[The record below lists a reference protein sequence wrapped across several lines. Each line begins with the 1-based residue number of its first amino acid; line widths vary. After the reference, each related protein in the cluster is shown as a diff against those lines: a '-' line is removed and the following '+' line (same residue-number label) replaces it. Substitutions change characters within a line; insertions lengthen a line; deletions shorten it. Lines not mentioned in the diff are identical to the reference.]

1 MNSPASRQ
9 GNLVRYGVYL
19 VGYLMVIGAIK
30 LAFLG
35 DKLHLWGMILFGVVA
50 LMILIFYVYRFNREE
65 RFFEKNEYKYS
76 WLSNYRLIIILTLVI
91 VAMRILISYL
101 QSRGKIPA
109 IHGLITYTVNTKTSI
124 FWFMLVA
131 QGVVINILQQYLA
144 NGFLFNYYFRL
155 SDKMIGIAGM
165 ITSAMIFTVLNFH
178 ASLPILLIEF
188 IFGMIFSWSY
198 LYTQSLLMPVYLAVL
213 NGVLAVILY

>member
-19 VGYLMVIGAIK
+19 VGYLMVIGAMK

-35 DKLHLWGMILFGVVA
+35 DNLHLWGMILFGIVA

-91 VAMRILISYL
+91 VAMGILISYL

-109 IHGLITYTVNTKTSI
+109 IHGLITYTVNTKAPI
-124 FWFMLVA
+124 FWFMIVA
-131 QGVVINILQQYLA
+131 QGVVINVLQQYLA

-155 SDKMIGIAGM
+155 SDRMVGLAGM
-165 ITSAMIFTVLNFH
+165 VTSALIFTALNFH
-178 ASLPILLIEF
+178 ASLAVLIIEF

-198 LYTQSLLMPVYLAVL
+198 LYTQTMLMPIYLAVL